1 MLLTGAHVTALRELA
16 RSEEAGQA
24 AYELAED
31 DHRALTYRALELQ
44 GLAVLELPRSYRLT
58 YAGREALQL
67 LEEMH
72 RDWQAG
78 ALELDERGQ
87 RLLAG
92 EPGRKEQD
100 WRFLGSDVLAAL
112 QAAEYA
118 GGRIGPVTETLLR
131 ARGLAEEATDPL
143 HKTTVLRLNRHGR
156 AWLDFAR
163 RYRPHLEIDGELANA
178 IQRMIPGY
186 SGRPAP
192 GLSGDFIDLLEAME
206 LITWSLPDGQY
217 YALTTLGEAV
227 YEALRKGG
235 YALGAVVLD
244 EAMLKLLALLVDRGR
259 ESLTADQSE
268 QLQGLGFMDPDGR
281 LTPAGEAA
289 LRAYAL
295 LQSERPVSVRTFAL
309 TEAEVEVLLVLQQ
322 LGAVRQETA
331 GSPPPD
337 LERLRRE
344 LVERLAERYRE
355 IVARYGRRLEER
367 SALKRRALELLE
379 ELRSRDEWF
388 DSLWNLEELVAS
400 LEALA
405 LVRAER
411 DGERTLYRLTAY
423 GQRVAEEQQGQ
434 VRAISATAVKA
445 VSMALTRWTG
455 LATSWVER
463 AREEGL
469 VGSGGGVTR
478 AGRLYAWLAEHCPRQ
493 PMLTRQEA
501 EVLVN
506 LPETEP
512 GPFVS
517 EYQAS
522 LETERLAW
530 ALDKLEAHGL
540 IERLADGQI
549 VRTEAGRLLARAVAG
564 ATKLA
569 HPITPRIVRLLEAM
583 RQVGTLYVKERK
595 VRLQPEQWKEV
606 ERLTGLGPQ
615 EFIETRHVARMGH
628 YIGEVTLNE
637 AGLEVLEAAALLQQ
651 RS

>member
-1 MLLTGAHVTALRELA
+1 MLLTGAHIAALRELA
-16 RSEEAGQA
+16 SSEEAGQA

-31 DHRALTYRALELQ
+31 DRRALTYRALELQ
-44 GLAVLELPRSYRLT
+44 GLAALELPRSYRLT

-67 LEEMH
+67 LEEMR
-72 RDWQAG
+72 RDWQTG
-78 ALELDERGQ
+78 SLRLDERGQ
-87 RLLAG
+87 HLLAG
-92 EPGRKEQD
+92 EHENGEQN
-100 WRFLGSDVLAAL
+100 WRFLGSDILAAL
-112 QAAEYA
+112 QAAEHA
-118 GGRIGPVTETLLR
+118 GGRVGPATAGLLQV
-131 ARGLAEEATDPL
+131 RGLTEEATDPL
-143 HKTTVLRLNRHGR
+143 HKSVVQRLNRHGR

-163 RYRPHLEIDGELANA
+163 RHRPRLEIDGELANA

-206 LITWSLPDGQY
+206 LITWSLPDGRF
-217 YALTTLGEAV
+217 YALTALGEAV

-235 YALGAVVLD
+235 YTLGAVVLD
-244 EAMLKLLALLVDRGR
+244 EPTLKLLAFLVDRGS
-259 ESLTADQSE
+259 EALTADQRE
-268 QLQGLGFMDPDGR
+268 QLQALGFMGLDGH

-309 TEAEVEVLLVLQQ
+309 TEAEVEVLLTLHQ
-322 LGAVRQETA
+322 LTARQEN
-331 GSPPPD
+331 GGPPPD
-337 LERLRRE
+337 LERLRKT
-344 LVERLAERYRE
+344 LVEQLAERYRE
-355 IVARYGRRLEER
+355 IVGRYGRRLEER
-367 SALKRRALELLE
+367 SALKRRAAELLG

-388 DSLWNLEELVAS
+388 DSLWDLEELVAS

-405 LVRAER
+405 LVRTES
-411 DGERTLYRLTAY
+411 DGERTLYRLTPY
-423 GQRVAEEQQGQ
+423 GQRVVEEQQQ
-434 VRAISATAVKA
+434 EQIRAISSTAVKA
-445 VSMALTRWTG
+445 VSMAVTRWTG

-478 AGRLYAWLAEHCPRQ
+478 AGRLYSWLAEHCPRQ
-493 PMLTRQEA
+493 PMLTRVEA
-501 EVLVN
+501 EVLAN

-522 LETERLAW
+522 LEGERLAW

-540 IERLADGQI
+540 INRLADGQI
-549 VRTEAGRLLARAVAG
+549 VRTEAGQLLARAVAG

-615 EFIETRHVARMGH
+615 EFLETRHVARMGH

-637 AGLEVLEAAALLQQ
+637 AGLEALEAAALLQQ
-651 RS
+651 RV

>member
-31 DHRALTYRALELQ
+31 DRRALTYRALELQ
-44 GLAVLELPRSYRLT
+44 GLATLELPRSYRLT

-67 LEEMH
+67 LEEMR
-72 RDWQAG
+72 RDWQTG

-87 RLLAG
+87 RLLTG
-92 EPGRKEQD
+92 EVGPKEQD
-100 WRFLGSDVLAAL
+100 WRLLGSDVLAAL

-118 GGRIGPVTETLLR
+118 GGRIGPVSATLLQ
-131 ARGLAEEATDPL
+131 ARGLAEKATDPL
-143 HKTTVLRLNRHGR
+143 HKTTVLHLNRHGR

-163 RYRPHLEIDGELANA
+163 RYRPRLEIDGELANA

-217 YALTTLGEAV
+217 YALTALGEAV

-244 EAMLKLLALLVDRGR
+244 EATLKLLALLVDRGR

-268 QLQGLGFMDPDGR
+268 QLQGLGFMEPDGG

-309 TEAEVEVLLVLQQ
+309 TEAEVEVLLTLQQ
-322 LGAVRQETA
+322 LAAARPNMA
-331 GSPPPD
+331 GSLPD

-388 DSLWNLEELVAS
+388 NSLWNLEELVAS
-400 LEALA
+400 LEALE

-411 DGERTLYRLTAY
+411 DGERTLYRLTPY

-434 VRAISATAVKA
+434 IRAISATAVKA

-493 PMLTRQEA
+493 PMLTREEA

-549 VRTEAGRLLARAVAG
+549 VRTEAGQLLARAVSG

-606 ERLTGLGPQ
+606 ERLAGLGPQ

>member
-1 MLLTGAHVTALRELA
+1 MLLTGSHVAALRELA
-16 RSEEAGQA
+16 SSEEAGRE

-31 DHRALTYRALELQ
+31 DRRALIYRALELQ
-44 GLAVLELPRSYRLT
+44 GLAVLEPPRSYRLT

-67 LEEMH
+67 LEEMR

-78 ALELDERGQ
+78 ALTVEERGQ
-87 RLLAG
+87 HLLTG
-92 EPGRKEQD
+92 EHAFSERG
-100 WRFLGSDVLAAL
+100 WRFLGSDILAAL
-112 QAAEYA
+112 QAAEQA
-118 GGRIGPVTETLLR
+118 GGRVGPASEELLR
-131 ARGLAEEATDPL
+131 TRGLTEEASDPL
-143 HKTTVLRLNRHGR
+143 HKSMTLRLNRHGR

-163 RYRPHLEIDGELANA
+163 RHRPRLEIDGELANV

-192 GLSGDFIDLLEAME
+192 GLEGDFIDLLEAME
-206 LITWSLPDGQY
+206 LITWSLPDGRF
-217 YALTTLGEAV
+217 YALTALGEAV

-235 YALGAVVLD
+235 YAPRAIVLD
-244 EAMLKLLALLVDRGR
+244 EPTLKLLALLVDRGG
-259 ESLTADQSE
+259 EALTPDQSE
-268 QLQGLGFMDPDGR
+268 QLQESGFIGSDGQ

-295 LQSERPVSVRTFAL
+295 LQSERPVAVRTFAL
-309 TEAEVEVLLVLQQ
+309 TEAEVEALLALQQ
-322 LGAVRQETA
+322 LSIRQEN
-331 GSPPPD
+331 GGPPPD
-337 LERLRRE
+337 LERLRKT
-344 LVERLAERYRE
+344 LVEQLAERYRE

-388 DSLWNLEELVAS
+388 DSVWDLEELVAS

-405 LVRAER
+405 LVQTERA
-411 DGERTLYRLTAY
+411 GERTLYRLTPY
-423 GQRVAEEQQGQ
+423 GQRVVEEQQEQ
-434 VRAISATAVKA
+434 LHAVSSTAVKA

-478 AGRLYAWLAEHCPRQ
+478 AGRLYVWLAEHCPRQ
-493 PMLTRQEA
+493 PMLTRLEA

-512 GPFVS
+512 GPFAS

-522 LETERLAW
+522 LEAERLAW

-540 IERLADGQI
+540 IERLVDGQI

-569 HPITPRIVRLLEAM
+569 HPVTPRIVRLLEAM

-615 EFIETRHVARMGH
+615 EFAATRHVARMAR

-637 AGLEVLEAAALLQQ
+637 AGLEVLEAAGRLQQ
-651 RS
+651 RA